1 MTIDDVINKMYKNHP
16 TWLLM
21 AEKMTPLYYSLT
33 AEDVVQEVYLKI
45 FEELK
50 EKKLKISTIITD
62 DHINYGI
69 VYIRMRNIVVDMM
82 RSEKKTL
89 PINIE
94 IEDKETESE
103 AKFYEKI
110 DNVIDGFNWFHKKL
124 FKLYTKKYQSIR
136 DLSKDTRISY
146 KTVWRHVEKCKKEI
160 RKKIKNEK

>member
-1 MTIDDVINKMYKNHP
+1 
-16 TWLLM
+16 
-21 AEKMTPLYYSLT
+21 
-33 AEDVVQEVYLKI
+33 
-45 FEELK
+45 
-50 EKKLKISTIITD
+50 
-62 DHINYGI
+62 
-69 VYIRMRNIVVDMM
+69 MRNIVVDMM

-89 PINIE
+89 PINIQ

>member
-89 PINIE
+89 PINIQ

>member
-1 MTIDDVINKMYKNHP
+1 MTIDDVINKMYKNHA

-62 DHINYGI
+62 NHINYGI

-89 PINIE
+89 PINIQ